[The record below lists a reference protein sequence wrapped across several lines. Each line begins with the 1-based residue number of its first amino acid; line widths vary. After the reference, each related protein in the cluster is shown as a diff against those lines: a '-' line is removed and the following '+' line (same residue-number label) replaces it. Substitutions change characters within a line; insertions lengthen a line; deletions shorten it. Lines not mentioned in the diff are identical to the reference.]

1 MNTVGI
7 SSNALFGNSAN
18 NFLEPL
24 NSLDAKLLSTFDLL
38 RWLPFCFCLRKN
50 YVNA

>member
-7 SSNALFGNSAN
+7 SSNVLFGNSAN
-18 NFLEPL
+18 NFFQPL

-38 RWLPFCFCLRKN
+38 CWLGYHFAFVYSKIT
-50 YVNA
+50 